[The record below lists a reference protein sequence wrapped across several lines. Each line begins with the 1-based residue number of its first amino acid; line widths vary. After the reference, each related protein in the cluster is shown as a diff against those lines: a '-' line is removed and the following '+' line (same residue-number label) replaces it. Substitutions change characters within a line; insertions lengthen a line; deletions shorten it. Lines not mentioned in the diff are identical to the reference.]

1 MRKIFLFT
9 LCLLLTS
16 CAKYTISGVRNSN
29 ISIDDLKD
37 MQYKISN
44 TSVKYNDQNDR
55 RFAVEEDD
63 LIRSLRTGLRK
74 NFYKN
79 QLPDGDGETMNLSIK
94 IITEDKHEVIP
105 GCSKTDN
112 TGFGYYYLPRKYR
125 ILGLGGLNFGSSMT
139 TACYADNTYY
149 NLIITGTRQNN
160 DNNDVLFETKLNYK
174 DKIADTKQRTKELKN
189 MINKATEYIGANI
202 ADRISR

>member
-79 QLPDGDGETMNLSIK
+79 QLPDGDGENMNI
-94 IITEDKHEVIP
+94 
-105 GCSKTDN
+105 
-112 TGFGYYYLPRKYR
+112 
-125 ILGLGGLNFGSSMT
+125 
-139 TACYADNTYY
+139 
-149 NLIITGTRQNN
+149 
-160 DNNDVLFETKLNYK
+160 
-174 DKIADTKQRTKELKN
+174 
-189 MINKATEYIGANI
+189 
-202 ADRISR
+202 